1 MRAPSLST
9 KPLGQLTRCRCSATS
24 IPIRSFS
31 TSNPLSA
38 IGPVSPKFIE
48 VPTTPQPQAR
58 PKLDIKGTLPPPR
71 NLFPARTLK
80 KTSKKYLDAVTKEPK
95 EQHEPANEYVAWK
108 RRMAASRRTNL
119 REGLVELY
127 KRKKDHD
134 GAVAVRSKAKQEDR
148 QRRLQAP
155 QREDER
161 LTDPTIKEANRI
173 LQSGPIP
180 DPNRAVR
187 IAEKAARVQAKEAA
201 REEQRRNALH
211 TLYMQARS
219 FITTEEQ
226 LDAKI
231 EEIFQ
236 APREGETD
244 SIWDVTKAPPTV
256 MDMLSQVNNTQR
268 EAIRFHAS
276 PAQITGQRMKKI
288 AEELTG
294 GKMEEKST

>member
-1 MRAPSLST
+1 MRGPSLST
-9 KPLGQLTRCRCSATS
+9 KPLRQLTRCRCSATS

-31 TSNPLSA
+31 TSNSLSA

-71 NLFPARTLK
+71 NLFPARALK
-80 KTSKKYLDAVTKEPK
+80 KTSKTYLDAVTKEPK
-95 EQHEPANEYVAWK
+95 EQREPANEYVAWK

-134 GAVAVRSKAKQEDR
+134 G
-148 QRRLQAP
+148 
-155 QREDER
+155 R

-201 REEQRRNALH
+201 REEQRKNALH

-219 FITTEEQ
+219 FITTEEE

-236 APREGETD
+236 APPEGETD

-268 EAIRFHAS
+268 EAIKFHAS

>member
-1 MRAPSLST
+1 
-9 KPLGQLTRCRCSATS
+9 
-24 IPIRSFS
+24 
-31 TSNPLSA
+31 
-38 IGPVSPKFIE
+38 VSPKFIE

-58 PKLDIKGTLPPPR
+58 QKLDIKGTLPPPR
-71 NLFPARTLK
+71 NLFPARALR
-80 KTSKKYLDAVTKEPK
+80 KTSKNYLDAVTKEPK
-95 EQHEPANEYVAWK
+95 EHREPTNEYAAWK
-108 RRMAASRRTNL
+108 RRMAASRRSNL

-134 GAVAVRSKAKQEDR
+134 GAVAVRSKIKQEDR
-148 QRRLQAP
+148 NRRLRAP

-180 DPNRAVR
+180 DPNREARV
-187 IAEKAARVQAKEAA
+187 AEKSARVQAKEAA
-201 REEQRRNALH
+201 REEQRKNALH

-231 EEIFQ
+231 EEIFKE
-236 APREGETD
+236 PREGESD
-244 SIWDVTKAPPTV
+244 NVWDIAAPPSIQ
-256 MDMLSQVNNTQR
+256 DMLASINKTEKKAVN
-268 EAIRFHAS
+268 FHS
-276 PAQITGQRMKKI
+276 GPAQVTGQRMKKI

-294 GKMEEKST
+294 GKMD